1 MENEEFI
8 LGENTIGDSII
19 TNNKVEFSADNENLE
34 KIKENKI
41 IYGIKMSRG
50 INQTL
55 IWKIL
60 KKVYEN
66 KDDEGIKLA
75 NKLKVSHPEEFANA
89 VKCLV
94 SKKRID
100 YINSIC

>member
-1 MENEEFI
+1 MENVI
-8 LGENTIGDSII
+8 
-19 TNNKVEFSADNENLE
+19 DNEVIVDNKTESGVDNNGDLE
-34 KIKENKI
+34 KSKEKEI
-41 IYGIKMSRG
+41 VYGIKVSRG

-66 KDDEGIKLA
+66 KDDEGIKLV
-75 NKLKVSHPEEFANA
+75 KELKTSHPEEFTKA

>member
-19 TNNKVEFSADNENLE
+19 TNNEVKFSADNENLE

-66 KDDEGIKLA
+66 KDDEGIKLV
-75 NKLKVSHPEEFANA
+75 NELKVSHPEEFANA

>member
-1 MENEEFI
+1 MENVI
-8 LGENTIGDSII
+8 
-19 TNNKVEFSADNENLE
+19 DNEVIDNEIKSSMDNNGNLE
-34 KIKENKI
+34 KSKEKEI
-41 IYGIKMSRG
+41 IYGVKVSRG

-75 NKLKVSHPEEFANA
+75 NELKVSHPEEFANA

>member
-19 TNNKVEFSADNENLE
+19 TNNEVKFSADNENLE

-75 NKLKVSHPEEFANA
+75 NELKVSHPEEFVNA

>member
-1 MENEEFI
+1 MENVIDNEVVV
-8 LGENTIGDSII
+8 D
-19 TNNKVEFSADNENLE
+19 NKIESGADNNGDLE
-34 KIKENKI
+34 KSKEKEI
-41 IYGIKMSRG
+41 VYGIKVSRG

-66 KDDEGIKLA
+66 KDDEGIKLV
-75 NKLKVSHPEEFANA
+75 KELKTSHPEEFTKA

>member
-1 MENEEFI
+1 MENVI
-8 LGENTIGDSII
+8 
-19 TNNKVEFSADNENLE
+19 DNEVIVDNKTESGADSNGDLE
-34 KIKENKI
+34 KSKEKEI
-41 IYGIKMSRG
+41 VYGIKVSRG

-66 KDDEGIKLA
+66 KDDEGIKLV
-75 NKLKVSHPEEFANA
+75 KELKTSHPEEFTKA

>member
-1 MENEEFI
+1 MENVI
-8 LGENTIGDSII
+8 
-19 TNNKVEFSADNENLE
+19 DNEVIDNEIKSSMDNNGNLE
-34 KIKENKI
+34 KSKEKEI
-41 IYGIKMSRG
+41 IYGVKVSRG

-66 KDDEGIKLA
+66 KDGEGIQLVK
-75 NKLKVSHPEEFANA
+75 EFNNA

>member
-1 MENEEFI
+1 MENVI
-8 LGENTIGDSII
+8 
-19 TNNKVEFSADNENLE
+19 DNEVIVDNKTEFGADSNGDLE
-34 KIKENKI
+34 KSKEKEI
-41 IYGIKMSRG
+41 VYGIKVSRG

-66 KDDEGIKLA
+66 KDDEGIKLV
-75 NKLKVSHPEEFANA
+75 KELKTSHPEEFTKA

>member
-19 TNNKVEFSADNENLE
+19 TNNEVKFSANNENLE

-66 KDDEGIKLA
+66 KDDEGIKLV
-75 NKLKVSHPEEFANA
+75 KELKTSHPEEFTKA